1 MRLVILNEELTIV
14 ADYGEFTPSEANN
27 FFADALSALELKQT
41 LPEVMLRNE
50 AQMRLLTDSLAQMGL
65 LHQNPQALAQWMRPY
80 ILAELH
86 RHRERTGLMQR
97 AADKLSGYRQQAWD
111 WIKSRLF
118 DAASR
123 RLSQFFKRL

>member
-1 MRLVILNEELTIV
+1 MRLVILNEEMTVI
-14 ADYGEFTPSEANN
+14 ADYGEFTPEQANH
-27 FFADALSALELKQT
+27 FFADALAALELKQT

-50 AQMRLLTDSLAQMGL
+50 AQMRLLTDTLAQMGL
-65 LHQNPQALAQWMRPY
+65 LHQNPQAVAQWMRPF

-86 RHRERTGLMQR
+86 RHRERTGLIQR
-97 AADKLSGYRQQAWD
+97 AADKLSGYRQRAWD

-123 RLSQFFKRL
+123 RLSQFFKRF